1 MANNISLSEI
11 LHKRPD
17 VVPTIYGYIL
27 PDVKDHDGYIKIG
40 YTDRKDTETRIKEQL
55 HTAAINFKI
64 LFKESAMRA
73 DGTCFTDKDVH
84 RLLKHKGFLQLNEG
98 ADKNEWFR
106 CTLSDAL
113 TTIEELRTETR
124 FEGNRT
130 WNFAMRDEQKQAVD
144 MTKTYFEQAKRDD
157 PSRPPKFLWNAKMR
171 FGKTF
176 ATYELCKAMSFK
188 KILVLTFKP
197 AVESAWQEDISRHVD
212 FKGWKY
218 IGVWERSP
226 EKKRLHFHGIFYIPK
241 GTIPDNVPINDYNLR
256 TQRRQITYQNPYF
269 NSRFGRSDFEEINTD
284 SDLSEMMRY
293 IMKYMEKT
301 GERLVYS
308 KGLPQF
314 FISDI
319 MDEDIAGPIGMED
332 KKLLLFD
339 DFTCWDE
346 GCYMGKVSPEVIAQ
360 MRKVN

>member
-1 MANNISLSEI
+1 M
-11 LHKRPD
+11 P
-17 VVPTIYGYIL
+17 YGETKVYFDGSHYIAI
-27 PDVKDHDGYIKIG
+27 P
-40 YTDRKDTETRIKEQL
+40 
-55 HTAAINFKI
+55 HT
-64 LFKESAMRA
+64 
-73 DGTCFTDKDVH
+73 T
-84 RLLKHKGFLQLNEG
+84 
-98 ADKNEWFR
+98 
-106 CTLSDAL
+106 
-113 TTIEELRTETR
+113 
-124 FEGNRT
+124 
-130 WNFAMRDEQKQAVD
+130 
-144 MTKTYFEQAKRDD
+144 
-157 PSRPPKFLWNAKMR
+157 RPPKRRLKPLEEKIVVVDQVEEENGDKPFPEPSETEVETTQQPVEEAMEERATEPTSSQPTTREMTRKELFEELYEKSKEMR
-171 FGKTF
+171 KGERKRFIVNGMKDYFSNKERTEE
-176 ATYELCKAMSFK
+176 YVVKNLERKLRNM
-188 KILVLTFKP
+188 
-197 AVESAWQEDISRHVD
+197 ISRRVRLWRKIHLQKFNYFCTFTYD
-212 FKGWKY
+212 SKKHTEESFRKSLKSCLSHFCSRKGWKY

-319 MDEDIAGPIGMED
+319 MDEDIAGSIGLED

>member
-1 MANNISLSEI
+1 MPYGETKVYFDGSHYIAIP
-11 LHKRPD
+11 HTTRP
-17 VVPTIYGYIL
+17 
-27 PDVKDHDGYIKIG
+27 
-40 YTDRKDTETRIKEQL
+40 TRRRPKPL
-55 HTAAINFKI
+55 
-64 LFKESAMRA
+64 
-73 DGTCFTDKDVH
+73 
-84 RLLKHKGFLQLNEG
+84 
-98 ADKNEWFR
+98 
-106 CTLSDAL
+106 
-113 TTIEELRTETR
+113 EE
-124 FEGNRT
+124 
-130 WNFAMRDEQKQAVD
+130 
-144 MTKTYFEQAKRDD
+144 
-157 PSRPPKFLWNAKMR
+157 
-171 FGKTF
+171 
-176 ATYELCKAMSFK
+176 
-188 KILVLTFKP
+188 KILVVDKVEEENGSETDSKCSKVEVNISQATTEETTNTTEKEVTTEESKEPTSSQPTTREMTRKELFEQLYEKSKEMRKAERKRFIINGMKDYFSNKEKADEYVTKNLERKLRNLICRRIRLWRKIHLQKFNYFCTFTYDSKKHTE
-197 AVESAWQEDISRHVD
+197 ESFRKSLKSCLSHFCSR
-212 FKGWKY
+212 KGWKY

-226 EKKRLHFHGIFYIPK
+226 EKKRLHFHGVFYIPE
-241 GTIPDNVPINDYNLR
+241 GTISENVPINDYNLR

-269 NSRFGRSDFEEINTD
+269 NSRFGRSDFEEINTE

-319 MDEDIAGPIGMED
+319 MDEDIAGPIGLED

>member
-1 MANNISLSEI
+1 MPYGETKVYFDGSHYIAIPHTTRPTKRRPKPPEEKIIVVDKVEEENSVEPVFEPSKSE
-11 LHKRPD
+11 
-17 VVPTIYGYIL
+17 
-27 PDVKDHDGYIKIG
+27 VKIAQSPEENVS
-40 YTDRKDTETRIKEQL
+40 TETGNKPSSTKPKIREMTRKE
-55 HTAAINFKI
+55 
-64 LFKESAMRA
+64 LF
-73 DGTCFTDKDVH
+73 
-84 RLLKHKGFLQLNEG
+84 
-98 ADKNEWFR
+98 
-106 CTLSDAL
+106 
-113 TTIEELRTETR
+113 EELYEKSKEMRKGERKRFIVNGMKDYFSNKERTEEYVVKNLER
-124 FEGNRT
+124 KLRN
-130 WNFAMRDEQKQAVD
+130 M
-144 MTKTYFEQAKRDD
+144 
-157 PSRPPKFLWNAKMR
+157 
-171 FGKTF
+171 
-176 ATYELCKAMSFK
+176 
-188 KILVLTFKP
+188 
-197 AVESAWQEDISRHVD
+197 ISRRVRLWRKIRLQKFNYFCTFTYDSKKHTEES
-212 FKGWKY
+212 FRKSLKSCLSHFCSRKGWKY

-269 NSRFGRSDFEEINTD
+269 NSRFDRSDFEEINTD

-319 MDEDIAGPIGMED
+319 MDEDIAGPIGLED

-346 GCYMGKVSPEVIAQ
+346 GCYMGKVSPEVIAR